1 MVECVR
7 ATITTN
13 KGGPM
18 TVYKFVELVGTSN
31 ESWEDAA
38 ASAVQAAGKALKDIR
53 VAEVTD
59 MDLQVTGE
67 SITYRTKLKVSYK
80 YDGEL

>member
-1 MVECVR
+1 
-7 ATITTN
+7 
-13 KGGPM
+13 M

-38 ASAVQAAGKALKDIR
+38 ASAIHAAGKELQDIR
-53 VAEVTD
+53 VAEVIE

-67 SITYRTKLKVSYK
+67 SIMYRTKLKVSYK
-80 YDGEL
+80 YDGKL